1 MVNITG
7 LAGGYS
13 SGYLNTRFEIRN
25 YEGKIKMNNLWILA
39 QTEGGDASSGIS
51 SEPISSDEQT
61 TTIEQSDPN
70 ATTGIPKRIPFG
82 GTQLIFLALMFVLM
96 YMILFRGPRKKQQ
109 QHKQMVQSLTKNDK
123 VQTIGGIIGT
133 VVDIRDD
140 EITLKIDESNNTKI
154 KILRSA
160 IGRNMSKDKN

>member
-1 MVNITG
+1 
-7 LAGGYS
+7 
-13 SGYLNTRFEIRN
+13 
-25 YEGKIKMNNLWILA
+25 MNNIWILA
-39 QTEGGDASSGIS
+39 QTDSSDAPSGIT
-51 SEPISSDEQT
+51 SEQINSEQET
-61 TTIEQSDPN
+61 TTTTQSDSDAP
-70 ATTGIPKRIPFG
+70 AEPLKRSPFG
-82 GTQLIFLALMFVLM
+82 STQIIFLGLMFVLM

-123 VQTIGGIIGT
+123 IQTIGGIIGT
-133 VVDIRDD
+133 VVDIRED